1 MTYYYMSILLNEYKY
16 ERKVWILVKFNFPNL
31 ISQSFWKR
39 NQVGYNFT
47 WHCGRRT
54 RLVNPLLVTCPRWA
68 AAIPPQPIWG
78 NWSKLTTRFPFLNHF
93 IRPRLHCGTTSYSKT
108 FTQECKFSN
117 QKQTF
122 LRACKCFQSWE
133 AEVSSRMQISVEVCT
148 ARPLGLCGLPGG
160 SDKSQGL
167 PASSSDGWAGIPIRG
182 NWCVSGIW
190 AAGSRHSPAKSS
202 SVGVS
207 VPSYFSSVPTF
218 LLFLF
223 FSHISKSKYVDAN
236 FLRINMYFLN

>member
-1 MTYYYMSILLNEYKY
+1 MVAGH
-16 ERKVWILVKFNFPNL
+16 VWL
-31 ISQSFWKR
+31 
-39 NQVGYNFT
+39 T
-47 WHCGRRT
+47 
-54 RLVNPLLVTCPRWA
+54 PLLVTCPRWT

-108 FTQECKFSN
+108 FIQECKFSN

-122 LRACKCFQSWE
+122 SRACKCFQSWE

-190 AAGSRHSPAKSS
+190 ALELRALEPNRAPWGAQ
-202 SVGVS
+202 
-207 VPSYFSSVPTF
+207 FLPTF
-218 LLFLF
+218 P
-223 FSHISKSKYVDAN
+223 SI
-236 FLRINMYFLN
+236 

>member
-1 MTYYYMSILLNEYKY
+1 MVAGH
-16 ERKVWILVKFNFPNL
+16 VWLTPPGHL
-31 ISQSFWKR
+31 
-39 NQVGYNFT
+39 
-47 WHCGRRT
+47 
-54 RLVNPLLVTCPRWA
+54 PPA
-68 AAIPPQPIWG
+68 PIPPQPIWG

-122 LRACKCFQSWE
+122 SRACKCFQSWE

-207 VPSYFSSVPTF
+207 VPSYFSTFSQFFPTFPTFLTSFLIFLPF
-218 LLFLF
+218 LLFLSSFLFFLNSYF
-223 FSHISKSKYVDAN
+223 FSVPSYLFFDLLPGLTLSFN
-236 FLRINMYFLN
+236 QLRPMWQVVMDWLNLLACSPK

>member
-1 MTYYYMSILLNEYKY
+1 MVAGH
-16 ERKVWILVKFNFPNL
+16 VWL
-31 ISQSFWKR
+31 
-39 NQVGYNFT
+39 T
-47 WHCGRRT
+47 
-54 RLVNPLLVTCPRWA
+54 PLLVTCPRWA
-68 AAIPPQPIWG
+68 APIPPQPIWG

-93 IRPRLHCGTTSYSKT
+93 IRPRLHCGTTTYSKT

-122 LRACKCFQSWE
+122 SRACKCFQSWE

-190 AAGSRHSPAKSS
+190 AFGLRAFEPNRAPWGAWSSFLHFLPVFHRSP
-202 SVGVS
+202 
-207 VPSYFSSVPTF
+207 F
-218 LLFLF
+218 LPFNQL
-223 FSHISKSKYVDAN
+223 HPMWQVVD
-236 FLRINMYFLN
+236 